1 MSATPRTL
9 RLGAFLY
16 SVGHHVAA
24 GATPTSIRKT
34 CSASSSIAIL
44 SARPKRRN
52 STPSFADNVGLRGSI
67 EANSYA
73 APVYWW
79 EPLTLLSALATHTS
93 RIGLIATVSTTY
105 LAPYHVARK
114 FAALDQLSG
123 GRAGWNV
130 VTSGTD
136 AEAANFGLPTKGP
149 WRTLCPRRR
158 ISTWSGSVG
167 QLGRRRLC
175 PTRTAAGSS
184 IPTRCVDRP

>member
-1 MSATPRTL
+1 MSP
-9 RLGAFLY
+9 
-16 SVGHHVAA
+16 H

-52 STPSFADNVGLRGSI
+52 STPSFADNVGLLGGSI

-79 EPLTLLSALATHTS
+79 EPLTLLSALATIPAH
-93 RIGLIATVSTTY
+93 IGLIATVSTSY

-136 AEAANFGLPTKGP
+136 AEAANFGLPTNLPHGE
-149 WRTLCPRRR
+149 RYARAAEYRRGQ
-158 ISTWSGSVG
+158 GSVDSWADDAFGRQG
-167 QLGRRRLC
+167 QRPVLRSRQG
-175 PTRTAAGSS
+175 AS
-184 IPTRCVDRP
+184 DRP